1 MPLALILPDVKGH
14 HVAHLTIAQ
23 TDLFS
28 KSILSTGCVQRPMLT
43 NQTGR
48 SGERHSGEL
57 REGNGTYCLA
67 DVIRD
72 QVQVHDQGS

>member
-14 HVAHLTIAQ
+14 HVAHPTVAQ
-23 TDLFS
+23 TDPLS
-28 KSILSTGCVQRPMLT
+28 KSILSTECVQRPMLT

-57 REGNGTYCLA
+57 RQGNGTSCLA
-67 DVIRD
+67 DVIRER
-72 QVQVHDQGS
+72 VQVHDQG